1 MSRDK
6 EVAEKELEKHN
17 DRNEEIKK
25 ERERECVFVFVSVSV
40 SVRGGES
47 VCECE

>member
-25 ERERECVFVFVSVSV
+25 ERERECVFVSVSV